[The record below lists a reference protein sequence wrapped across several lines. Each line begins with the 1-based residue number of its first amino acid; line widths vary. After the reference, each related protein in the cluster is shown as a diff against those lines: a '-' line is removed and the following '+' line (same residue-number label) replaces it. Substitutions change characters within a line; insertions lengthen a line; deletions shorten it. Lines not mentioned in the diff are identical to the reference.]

1 MITPLKPRWSREV
14 KKYRRNLASYR
25 EGDFALAVESERGSV
40 IYSVRHT
47 TTFRYEPA
55 VRESVMEVRLQ
66 PRSDGEQR
74 CLSFT
79 LDVDPA
85 ANIMQYRDFTGN
97 TVHHF
102 DIAGVHSQVQ
112 VTAQSAVE
120 VQAVPAPRASD
131 CGNWADLDAEV
142 AGNDHWEML
151 LSSHFA
157 HSSALLDQL
166 AEELRCERRSS
177 PLALLTEINEAIYKL
192 FAYVPNST
200 KVDSP
205 IEEALQAR
213 QGVCQDFAHIMIAL
227 VRRLKMPC
235 RYVSGY
241 MFHREEARK
250 DRSLEGASHAWVEAL
265 VPGLGWVAFDPT
277 NNLVGGDRHI
287 RVAIGRDYA
296 DVPPTRGVYKG
307 EAQSELSVAVTVTP
321 ADSAVPEPI
330 TPNFVVRSRPV
341 LARATV
347 RSDQEQQQQ
356 Q

>member
-1 MITPLKPRWSREV
+1 L
-14 KKYRRNLASYR
+14 
-25 EGDFALAVESERGSV
+25 

-74 CLSFT
+74 CLNFA
-79 LDVDPA
+79 LNVDPA
-85 ANIMQYRDFTGN
+85 ANVMQYRDFMGN
-97 TVHHF
+97 VVHHF
-102 DIAGVHSQVQ
+102 DIAGKHTVVK

-120 VQAVPAPRASD
+120 VQNVAAPRAADSGD
-131 CGNWADLDAEV
+131 WADLDALV
-142 AGNDHWEML
+142 AGNDYWEML
-151 LSSHFA
+151 LPSHFA
-157 HSSALLDQL
+157 QSCAPLEQL
-166 AEELRCERRSS
+166 ATELGCERRGN
-177 PLALLTEINEAIYKL
+177 PLGVLTELNEAIYKL

-205 IEEALQAR
+205 IEEALETR

-227 VRRLKMPC
+227 VRRVKIPC

-241 MFHREEARK
+241 MFHRDDTER
-250 DRSLEGASHAWVEAL
+250 DRSLEGASHAWIEAL
-265 VPGLGWVAFDPT
+265 VPRLGWVAFDPT
-277 NNLVGGDRHI
+277 NNLVGDDRHI

-307 EAQSELSVAVTVTP
+307 EAQSELSVAVTVSP
-321 ADSAVPEPI
+321 ADTAPPEPVM
-330 TPNFVVRSRPV
+330 PSFVVRSRPV
-341 LARATV
+341 LVRATA

>member
-1 MITPLKPRWSREV
+1 M
-14 KKYRRNLASYR
+14 
-25 EGDFALAVESERGSV
+25 

-55 VRESVMEVRLQ
+55 VRESLMEVRLQ

-74 CLSFT
+74 CLSFA
-79 LDVDPA
+79 LDVEPA
-85 ANIMQYRDFTGN
+85 ASIMQYRDFTGN

-102 DIAGVHSQVQ
+102 DIAGSHAQVR

-120 VQAVPAPRASD
+120 VQSVAAPRASNSGD
-131 CGNWADLDAEV
+131 WADLDALV
-142 AGNDHWEML
+142 AGDDHWEML
-151 LSSHFA
+151 LPSHFA
-157 HSSALLDQL
+157 QSNTPLEQL
-166 AEELRCERRSS
+166 AKDIGCERRGN
-177 PLALLTEINEAIYKL
+177 PLALLTELNETIYKL

-205 IEEALQAR
+205 IQEALQTR

-227 VRRLKMPC
+227 VRRLRVPC

-241 MFHREEARK
+241 MFHRDETEK

-307 EAQSELSVAVTVTP
+307 EAQSELSVAVTVSP
-321 ADSAVPEPI
+321 ADSEAPEPI
-330 TPNFVVRSRPV
+330 TPSFVVRSRPQ
-341 LARATV
+341 LV
-347 RSDQEQQQQ
+347 RHAPRSEQEQQQQ
-356 Q
+356 

>member
-1 MITPLKPRWSREV
+1 
-14 KKYRRNLASYR
+14 
-25 EGDFALAVESERGSV
+25 
-40 IYSVRHT
+40 
-47 TTFRYEPA
+47 
-55 VRESVMEVRLQ
+55 MEVRLQ
-66 PRSDGEQR
+66 PRSEGEQR

-79 LDVDPA
+79 LDVEPT
-85 ANIMQYRDFTGN
+85 ANILQYRDFTGN

-102 DIAGVHSQVQ
+102 DIAGSHAQVK

-120 VQAVPAPRASD
+120 VQTVPAPRASD
-131 CGNWADLDAEV
+131 AGDWADLDALV
-142 AGNDHWEML
+142 AAGDHWEML
-151 LSSHFA
+151 LPSHFVR
-157 HSSALLDQL
+157 SSDRLEQL
-166 AEELRCERRSS
+166 ARELRCERRLS
-177 PLALLTEINEAIYKL
+177 PFALLTELNEAIFRL

-227 VRRLKMPC
+227 VRRLKIPC

-241 MFHREEARK
+241 MFHREDETEGKK

-265 VPGLGWVAFDPT
+265 VPRIGWVAFDPT

-287 RVAIGRDYA
+287 RVAIGRDYS

-307 EAQSELSVAVTVTP
+307 EAQSELSVSVSVSPANAV
-321 ADSAVPEPI
+321 VPEPMAP
-330 TPNFVVRSRPV
+330 TLVVRSRPMLV
-341 LARATV
+341 RAPALRTE
-347 RSDQEQQQQ
+347 QEQQQQ

>member
-1 MITPLKPRWSREV
+1 L
-14 KKYRRNLASYR
+14 
-25 EGDFALAVESERGSV
+25 

-66 PRSDGEQR
+66 PRSDGDQR
-74 CLSFT
+74 CLSFA
-79 LDVDPA
+79 LNVDPA
-85 ANIMQYRDFTGN
+85 ANVMQYRDFMGN
-97 TVHHF
+97 VVHHF
-102 DIAGVHSQVQ
+102 DIAGKHTVVK

-120 VQAVPAPRASD
+120 VQNVAAPRAAD
-131 CGNWADLDAEV
+131 GGDWADLDALV
-142 AGNDHWEML
+142 AGDDYWEML
-151 LSSHFA
+151 LPSHFA
-157 HSSALLDQL
+157 KSSPPLERL
-166 AEELRCERRSS
+166 AADLGSERRGN
-177 PLALLTEINEAIYKL
+177 PLGLLSELNEAIYKL
-192 FAYVPNST
+192 FSYVPNST

-205 IEEALQAR
+205 IEEALETR

-227 VRRLKMPC
+227 VRRVKIPC

-241 MFHREEARK
+241 MFHRDDTER
-250 DRSLEGASHAWVEAL
+250 DRSIEGASHAWIEAL
-265 VPGLGWVAFDPT
+265 VPRLGWVAFDPT

-307 EAQSELSVAVTVTP
+307 EAQSELSVAVTVSP
-321 ADSAVPEPI
+321 ADTAAPEPVV
-330 TPNFVVRSRPV
+330 PSFVVRSRPV
-341 LARATV
+341 LVRATA

>member
-1 MITPLKPRWSREV
+1 
-14 KKYRRNLASYR
+14 
-25 EGDFALAVESERGSV
+25 V

-47 TTFRYEPA
+47 TRFHYEPA
-55 VRESVMEVRLQ
+55 VRESLMEVRLQ
-66 PRSDGEQR
+66 PRSEGDQR

-85 ANIMQYRDFTGN
+85 ANIMQYRDFAGN

-102 DIAGVHSQVQ
+102 DIAGTHKVVK

-120 VQAVPAPRASD
+120 VQPVPAPRAAD
-131 CGNWADLDAEV
+131 GGDWADLDALI

-151 LSSHFA
+151 LPSHFA
-157 HSSALLDQL
+157 QSSPPLEQL
-166 AEELRCERRSS
+166 ANELGWTRRGN
-177 PLALLTEINEAIYKL
+177 PLALLSELNEAIYNL

-205 IEEALQAR
+205 IEDALRNR

-227 VRRLKMPC
+227 VRRLQIPC

-241 MFHREEARK
+241 MFHRDESEK

-265 VPGLGWVAFDPT
+265 VPRLGWIAFDPT

-307 EAQSELSVAVTVTP
+307 EAQSELSVAVTVCP
-321 ADSAVPEPI
+321 ADSVASEPMA
-330 TPNFVVRSRPV
+330 PSFVIRSRPALV
-341 LARATV
+341 RPAAR
-347 RSDQEQQQQ
+347 SEQEQQQQ
-356 Q
+356 

>member
-1 MITPLKPRWSREV
+1 L
-14 KKYRRNLASYR
+14 
-25 EGDFALAVESERGSV
+25 

-74 CLSFT
+74 CLNFV
-79 LDVDPA
+79 LNVDPA
-85 ANIMQYRDFTGN
+85 ANVMQYRDFMGN
-97 TVHHF
+97 VVHHF
-102 DIAGVHSQVQ
+102 DIAGKHAMVK

-120 VQAVPAPRASD
+120 VQNVAEPRAADSGD
-131 CGNWADLDAEV
+131 WADLDAQVE
-142 AGNDHWEML
+142 GNDYWEML
-151 LSSHFA
+151 LPSHFA
-157 HSSALLDQL
+157 QSSAALEQL
-166 AEELRCERRSS
+166 AAELGCERRGN
-177 PLALLTEINEAIYKL
+177 PLGLLTELNEAIYKL

-205 IEEALQAR
+205 IAEALETR

-227 VRRLKMPC
+227 VRGVKIPC

-241 MFHREEARK
+241 MFHRDDTER
-250 DRSLEGASHAWVEAL
+250 DRSLEGASHAWIEAL
-265 VPGLGWVAFDPT
+265 VPRLGWVAFDPT

-307 EAQSELSVAVTVTP
+307 EAQSELSVAVTVSP
-321 ADSAVPEPI
+321 ADTTPPEPVM
-330 TPNFVVRSRPV
+330 PSFVVRSRPV
-341 LARATV
+341 LVRATP
-347 RSDQEQQQQ
+347 RSEQEQQQQ

>member
-1 MITPLKPRWSREV
+1 
-14 KKYRRNLASYR
+14 
-25 EGDFALAVESERGSV
+25 V

-47 TTFRYEPA
+47 TRFHYEPA
-55 VRESVMEVRLQ
+55 VRESLMEVRLQ
-66 PRSDGEQR
+66 PRSEGDQR

-85 ANIMQYRDFTGN
+85 ANIMQYRDFAGN

-102 DIAGVHSQVQ
+102 DIAGTHKVVK

-120 VQAVPAPRASD
+120 VQPVPAPRAAD
-131 CGNWADLDAEV
+131 GGDWADLDALI

-151 LSSHFA
+151 LPSHFA
-157 HSSALLDQL
+157 QSSPPLEQL
-166 AEELRCERRSS
+166 ANELGWTRRGN
-177 PLALLTEINEAIYKL
+177 PLALLTELNEAIYNL

-205 IEEALQAR
+205 IEDALRNR

-227 VRRLKMPC
+227 VRRLQIPC

-241 MFHREEARK
+241 MFHRDESEK

-265 VPGLGWVAFDPT
+265 VPRLGWIAFDPT

-307 EAQSELSVAVTVTP
+307 EAQSELSVAVTVCP
-321 ADSAVPEPI
+321 ADSAASEPMA
-330 TPNFVVRSRPV
+330 PSFVIRSRPALV
-341 LARATV
+341 RPAAR
-347 RSDQEQQQQ
+347 SEQEQQQQ
-356 Q
+356 

>member
-1 MITPLKPRWSREV
+1 
-14 KKYRRNLASYR
+14 
-25 EGDFALAVESERGSV
+25 V

-66 PRSDGEQR
+66 PRSEGEQR

-79 LDVDPA
+79 LDVEPV
-85 ANIMQYRDFTGN
+85 ANILQYRDFAGN

-102 DIAGVHSQVQ
+102 DIAGSHTQVK

-120 VQAVPAPRASD
+120 VQTVTAPRASD
-131 CGNWADLDAEV
+131 SGDWSDLDALV
-142 AGNDHWEML
+142 AAGDHWEML
-151 LSSHFA
+151 LPSHFA
-157 HSSALLDQL
+157 HSSDLLDQL
-166 AEELRCERRSS
+166 AKELGCERRSS
-177 PLALLTEINEAIYKL
+177 PFALLTELNEGIYRL
-192 FAYVPNST
+192 FAYVPQST

-213 QGVCQDFAHIMIAL
+213 QGVCQDFAHIMITL
-227 VRRLKMPC
+227 VRRLRIPC

-241 MFHREEARK
+241 MFHHDDENEDKK

-265 VPGLGWVAFDPT
+265 VPRIGWVAFDPT

-307 EAQSELSVAVTVTP
+307 ESQSELSVSVSVSP
-321 ADSAVPEPI
+321 ANTMAPAPI
-330 TPNFVVRSRPV
+330 APTFVVRSRP
-341 LARATV
+341 LLV
-347 RSDQEQQQQ
+347 RTPAKRTDQEQQQQ
-356 Q
+356 QQ